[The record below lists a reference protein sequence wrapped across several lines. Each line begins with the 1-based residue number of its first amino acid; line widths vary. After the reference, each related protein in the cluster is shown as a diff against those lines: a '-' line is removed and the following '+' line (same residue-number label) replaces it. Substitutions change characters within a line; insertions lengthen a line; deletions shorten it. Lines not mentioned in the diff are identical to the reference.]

1 MRGARVL
8 VVLFFLATSSTAFAA
23 TKAIKFSRLVDGIG
37 GVFTNAV
44 VIVEDDRVQSIASGN
59 APIPSGAEV
68 IDLSRYTGIPGL
80 IDAHT
85 HITYYWDGITT
96 PRYEPPRHPAVTV
109 VLALENAQKAL
120 EAGVTTIRNLN
131 AADGTDLAMRDL
143 INMGK
148 MIGPRMFV
156 SGPGIRITR
165 STAPPAPV
173 GIMVDGV
180 DGVIHAVRQVI
191 ASGADWVKLFGS
203 TGGFDDVTGF
213 QTFTFEEM
221 KAAVDA
227 SHLLG
232 KKIAIH
238 SYGPSGARDAIRA
251 GADSL
256 EHATD
261 MDDQTIAEMVNRK
274 IYYVPT
280 IDHNQYYVE
289 NADNVHHFPPG
300 AKERLLDYIQRNFE
314 TAKKAYQAGAHM
326 IVGSDAVYNGWGL
339 NMRELDWFVKMGMTP
354 GQALKAATIE
364 PAAMLGMEKSLGAVA
379 PGFYA
384 DIVAVEGDPLAN
396 ISAVSRR
403 ENIRWVMKSGRVVVD
418 KTRATGPSLL
428 LTFLVADTELQTS
441 DSTTFPSITSSRP
454 RLTIPTNRPNG
465 GEVGVLGTA
474 SAPRLLENRP

>member
-1 MRGARVL
+1 VRSAGLPSLLFPEFESNLVPTLKSQEGAMRSARVL
-8 VVLFFLATSSTAFAA
+8 VVLSVLATSTTALAA
-23 TKAIKFSRLVDGIG
+23 TKAIKFGKLVDGNG

-44 VIVEDDRVQSIASGN
+44 VIVEDDRVRSLASGN
-59 APIPSGAEV
+59 ASIPSDAEM

-85 HITYYWDGITT
+85 HITYYWDGNTT
-96 PRYEPPRHPAVTV
+96 PRYEPPRHPAVTAI
-109 VLALENAQKAL
+109 LAQENAQKAL
-120 EAGVTTIRNLN
+120 DAGVTTIRNLN

-143 INMGK
+143 INMGR

-156 SGPGIRITR
+156 SGLGIRITR

-173 GIMVDGV
+173 GIMADGV

-191 ASGADWVKLFGS
+191 ASGADWVKMFGS
-203 TGGFDDVTGF
+203 TGGFDDVTEF
-213 QTFTFEEM
+213 QTFTFDEM

-227 SHLLG
+227 AHLLG

-238 SYGPSGARDAIRA
+238 SYGPAGARDAIRA

-261 MDDQTIAEMVNRK
+261 MDDQTIAEMANRK
-274 IYYVPT
+274 TYYVPT

-289 NADNVHHFPPG
+289 NADNVYHFPPG

-314 TAKKAYQAGAHM
+314 TAKKAFQAGARM
-326 IVGSDAVYNGWGL
+326 VVGSDAVYNGWGL
-339 NMRELDWFVKMGMTP
+339 NMRELDWFVRMGMTP
-354 GQALKAATIE
+354 AQALKAATTE

-396 ISAVSRR
+396 ITAVSRR
-403 ENIRWVMKSGRVVVD
+403 ENVRWVMKSGRVVVD
-418 KTRATGPSLL
+418 KTRK
-428 LTFLVADTELQTS
+428 TEK
-441 DSTTFPSITSSRP
+441 
-454 RLTIPTNRPNG
+454 
-465 GEVGVLGTA
+465 
-474 SAPRLLENRP
+474 